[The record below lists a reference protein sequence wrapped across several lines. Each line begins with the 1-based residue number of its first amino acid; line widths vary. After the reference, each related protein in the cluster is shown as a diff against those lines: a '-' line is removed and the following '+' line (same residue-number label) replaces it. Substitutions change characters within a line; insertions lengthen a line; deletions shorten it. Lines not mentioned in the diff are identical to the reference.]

1 MIRYY
6 ENKSINT
13 QLRVIM
19 LFCLIISFSTI
30 ALLVYRSAA
39 SILLNS
45 TLADH
50 QSKVEGIAQSISQQF
65 FTYLDTSKTLES
77 TFQHSYL
84 KGLTWQDNVVDFHG
98 YPVADVTING
108 RSVIGSTNIVDQF
121 TRDTGAIATLFLP
134 TGQDWVRV
142 STSLKN
148 KQGTRAVGT
157 LLGQS
162 HPGYEKLSR
171 GEPYYAQVSL
181 FGTHYL
187 TYYNPIKNQ
196 QQQVV
201 AISFIGVPVE
211 KATTKLLRN
220 LNHVKWGR
228 TGSTMVVDAR
238 EHAQGK
244 YLLGSDNMQADSIL
258 AERDADGNPIFDD
271 IFQHNEGLIRY
282 YQSAHGDSQER
293 YLVYTDVPGWEWK
306 LLGGTYIDEITE
318 GSQELLRLIV
328 LISSL
333 VGGATFVIIA
343 LFLSHTIKPLINL
356 SHIMERL
363 GQGEISLSIKTA
375 AKETKNEILRLY
387 NSAAAMMT
395 QLNHLVGNISTT
407 SDQVQAQSASV
418 LSDANIGLTQSERQH
433 EQVEQ
438 VVTAIEEMATSAKD
452 VAMQVEAI
460 ADNVRQANDNTQ
472 SGLNLVEDVCIDVAQ
487 LNDQLAQ
494 SSQAIDQL
502 RTDSESIQ
510 TVTEMID
517 AIAEQTN
524 LLALNAAIE
533 AARAGDQ
540 GRGFAVVADEVR
552 TLAQRTQ
559 TSVQSV
565 VTIIDKLRHSTQN
578 AVQLMQHSQH
588 HADNMLSKSQ
598 NAGTSLETIAQQI
611 HSIASQAQTIA
622 TTAEQQAQV
631 SADVAQSAT
640 EISQLN
646 QQGQQTN
653 AKTAESASS
662 LQSLAEHLKHQVDF
676 FH

>member
-1 MIRYY
+1 M
-6 ENKSINT
+6 N
-13 QLRVIM
+13 
-19 LFCLIISFSTI
+19 
-30 ALLVYRSAA
+30 
-39 SILLNS
+39 
-45 TLADH
+45 
-50 QSKVEGIAQSISQQF
+50 
-65 FTYLDTSKTLES
+65 
-77 TFQHSYL
+77 
-84 KGLTWQDNVVDFHG
+84 
-98 YPVADVTING
+98 
-108 RSVIGSTNIVDQF
+108 
-121 TRDTGAIATLFLP
+121 
-134 TGQDWVRV
+134 
-142 STSLKN
+142 
-148 KQGTRAVGT
+148 
-157 LLGQS
+157 
-162 HPGYEKLSR
+162 
-171 GEPYYAQVSL
+171 L

-187 TYYNPIKNQ
+187 TYYNPLKNR

-211 KATTKLLRN
+211 EATTKLLRN
-220 LNHVKWGR
+220 LNHVKWGE

-238 EHAQGK
+238 ENSQGK
-244 YLLGSDNMQADSIL
+244 YLLSGESTQADSIL
-258 AERDADGNPIFDD
+258 EERDSNGNIIFND
-271 IFQHNEGLIRY
+271 IFKHDNGLIRY
-282 YQSAHGDSQER
+282 QHSGRDGMQER
-293 YLVYTDVPGWEWK
+293 YLVYTDIPGWEWK
-306 LLGGTYIDEITE
+306 LLGGTSIDEITA
-318 GSQELLRLIV
+318 GSQELLQLIV

-363 GQGEISLSIKTA
+363 GQGEISLSIKTG
-375 AKETKNEILRLY
+375 AKETKNEIIRLY
-387 NSAAAMMT
+387 NSAAATMT
-395 QLNHLVGNISTT
+395 QLSQLVGNIRST
-407 SDQVQAQSASV
+407 SDQVQEQSADV

-460 ADNVRQANDNTQ
+460 AENVRQANDNTQ

-565 VTIIDKLRHSTQN
+565 VTIIDKLKHSTKN
-578 AVQLMQHSQH
+578 AVQMMQHSQN
-588 HADNMLSKSQ
+588 HADNMLTKSQ
-598 NAGTSLETIAQQI
+598 DAGTSLETIAEQI

-631 SADVAQSAT
+631 SADVAQSAS

-646 QQGQQTN
+646 QQGQKTN
-653 AKTAESASS
+653 AKTAESASA

-676 FH
+676 FR

>member
-6 ENKSINT
+6 QNKSINT
-13 QLRVIM
+13 QLRTIM

-39 SILLNS
+39 GILLNS
-45 TLADH
+45 TLGDH

-65 FTYLDTSKTLES
+65 FTYLDTTKTLES
-77 TFQHSYL
+77 TFQNSYL
-84 KGLTWQDNVVDFHG
+84 KGLIWQDQVVDFRG
-98 YPVADVTING
+98 YPVTDVTLNG
-108 RSVIGSTNIVDQF
+108 KSVIGSTDVVDQF

-148 KQGTRAVGT
+148 KQGARAVGT

-171 GEPYYAQVSL
+171 GEPYYAQVNL

-187 TYYNPIKNQ
+187 TYYNPIKNR

-211 KATTKLLRN
+211 EATTKLLRN
-220 LNHVKWGR
+220 LNHVKWGE

-238 EHAQGK
+238 ENSQGK
-244 YLLGSDNMQADSIL
+244 YLLSGESTQAGSIL
-258 AERDADGNPIFDD
+258 EERDSNGNIIFND
-271 IFQHNEGLIRY
+271 IFKHDNGLIRY
-282 YQSAHGDSQER
+282 QHSGRDGMQER
-293 YLVYTDVPGWEWK
+293 YLVYTDIPGWEWK
-306 LLGGTYIDEITE
+306 LLGGTSIDEITA
-318 GSQELLRLIV
+318 GSQELLQLIV

-363 GQGEISLSIKTA
+363 GQGEISLSIKTG
-375 AKETKNEILRLY
+375 AKETKNEIIRLY
-387 NSAAAMMT
+387 NSAAATMT
-395 QLNHLVGNISTT
+395 QLSQLVGNIRST
-407 SDQVQAQSASV
+407 SDQVQEQSADV

-460 ADNVRQANDNTQ
+460 AENVRQANDNTQ

-565 VTIIDKLRHSTQN
+565 VTIIDKLKHSTKN
-578 AVQLMQHSQH
+578 AVQMMQHSQN
-588 HADNMLSKSQ
+588 HADNMLTKSQ
-598 NAGTSLETIAQQI
+598 DAGTSLETIAEQI

-631 SADVAQSAT
+631 SADVAQSAS

-646 QQGQQTN
+646 QQGQKTN
-653 AKTAESASS
+653 AKTAESASA

-676 FH
+676 FR

>member
-6 ENKSINT
+6 QNKSINT
-13 QLRVIM
+13 QLRTIM

-39 SILLNS
+39 GILLNA
-45 TLADH
+45 TLGDH

-65 FTYLDTSKTLES
+65 FTYLDTTKTLES
-77 TFQHSYL
+77 TFQNSYL
-84 KGLTWQDNVVDFHG
+84 KGLIWQDQVVDFRG
-98 YPVADVTING
+98 YPVTDVTLNG
-108 RSVIGSTNIVDQF
+108 KSVIGSTDVVDQF

-148 KQGTRAVGT
+148 KQGARAVGT

-171 GEPYYAQVSL
+171 GEPYYAQVNL

-187 TYYNPIKNQ
+187 TYYNPLKNR

-211 KATTKLLRN
+211 EATTKLLRN
-220 LNHVKWGR
+220 LNHVKWGE

-238 EHAQGK
+238 ENSQGK
-244 YLLGSDNMQADSIL
+244 YLLSGESTQADSIL
-258 AERDADGNPIFDD
+258 EERDSNGNIIFND
-271 IFQHNEGLIRY
+271 IFKHDNGLIRY
-282 YQSAHGDSQER
+282 QHSGRDGMQER
-293 YLVYTDVPGWEWK
+293 YLVYTDIPGWEWK
-306 LLGGTYIDEITE
+306 LLGGTSIDEITA
-318 GSQELLRLIV
+318 GSQELLQLIV

-363 GQGEISLSIKTA
+363 GQGEISLSIKTG
-375 AKETKNEILRLY
+375 AKETKNEIIRLY
-387 NSAAAMMT
+387 NSAAATMT
-395 QLNHLVGNISTT
+395 QLSQLVGNIRST
-407 SDQVQAQSASV
+407 SDQVQEQSADV

-460 ADNVRQANDNTQ
+460 AENVRQANDNTQ

-565 VTIIDKLRHSTQN
+565 VTIIDKLKHSTKN
-578 AVQLMQHSQH
+578 AVQMMQHSQN
-588 HADNMLSKSQ
+588 HADNMLTKSQ
-598 NAGTSLETIAQQI
+598 DAGTSLETIAEQI

-631 SADVAQSAT
+631 SADVAQSAS

-646 QQGQQTN
+646 QQGQKTN
-653 AKTAESASS
+653 AKTAESASA

-676 FH
+676 FR